1 VGIGAD
7 VVRAKRRVVER
18 RRLVSEKKLG
28 AILSLLG
35 VDRGYFSDLEE
46 R

>member
-1 VGIGAD
+1 
-7 VVRAKRRVVER
+7 
-18 RRLVSEKKLG
+18 VSEKKLG